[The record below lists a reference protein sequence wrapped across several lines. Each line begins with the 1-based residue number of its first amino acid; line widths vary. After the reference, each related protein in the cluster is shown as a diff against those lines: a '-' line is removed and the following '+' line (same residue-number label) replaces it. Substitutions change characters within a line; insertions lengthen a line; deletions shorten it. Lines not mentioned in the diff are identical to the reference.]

1 MMGLSLGH
9 IIILLI
15 VVMLFGP
22 KRVGQLGEQ
31 LGKSLRGL
39 RDSLDDAK
47 KTAGVDSFNDSLKH
61 MKSEAQ
67 ALKDSVNP
75 LKTAEKKTEPSP
87 AAVANADEGKKPQ
100 S

>member
-1 MMGLSLGH
+1 MGLSIGH

-31 LGKSLRGL
+31 LGRAMKGL

-47 KTAGVDSFNDSLKH
+47 KTTGLDTFGDSIRQVKN
-61 MKSEAQ
+61 EAQ

-75 LKTAEKKTEPSP
+75 LKTTEKRADSSP
-87 AAVANADEGKKPQ
+87 AEAAAAPKIQKPQ